1 MDDIQF
7 VEIFRKTEIRNMIN
21 NFLSEEAVWESI
33 SEFVDSNG
41 KSMACQG
48 KSSIKFK
55 GEIILNESYS
65 SFGEKTLTNDYEIRI
80 VSENRYSYTS
90 MNPVIGVQTGF
101 FDINQNTIYS
111 KFSIKES
118 ELNGYEII
126 RRIEDTC
133 YANGALYNGNELI
146 NTWSATLHKVV

>member
-1 MDDIQF
+1 
-7 VEIFRKTEIRNMIN
+7 
-21 NFLSEEAVWESI
+21 
-33 SEFVDSNG
+33 
-41 KSMACQG
+41 
-48 KSSIKFK
+48 
-55 GEIILNESYS
+55 
-65 SFGEKTLTNDYEIRI
+65 
-80 VSENRYSYTS
+80 